1 MDSTIVITIIS
12 TVGVLGVPY
21 LVGWWQY
28 RKAKLELKKNKQV
41 KEGKEVALSLSIES
55 MRASVEVSALLYNL
69 QTLGFGRVLI
79 LAFGN
84 GGKIPKVGSDYYT
97 SAIDTSTFSKEKE
110 HQILERYNSVKV
122 DSEYIDFCSK
132 LAMHNDYRHHY
143 KVPKREDVTN
153 DKLTKLQG
161 WYREENIQ
169 ESFIFHIA
177 TDAQGGENE
186 RFKMYILS
194 LAVYETQIWDESEIN
209 WSEVDRVVD
218 RIRTIYKTY
227 YST

>member
-1 MDSTIVITIIS
+1 LDSTIVITIIS

-28 RKAKLELKKNKQV
+28 RKAKLELKKNRQI
-41 KEGKEVALSLSIES
+41 KEGKEVALTLSIES
-55 MRASVEVSALLYNL
+55 MRASVEVSSLLYKL

-79 LAFGN
+79 VAFGN
-84 GGKIPKVGSDYYT
+84 GGKIPKVGSDYYA
-97 SAIDTSTFSKEKE
+97 SAIDTSSFSKEKE

-122 DSEYIDFCSK
+122 DSEYIDFCSR
-132 LAMHNDYRHHY
+132 LAINNDYRHHY
-143 KVPKREDVTN
+143 KVPSRELVAN

-177 TDAQGGENE
+177 TDAQVGDNE
-186 RFKMYILS
+186 VFKMYIIS
-194 LAVYETQIWDESEIN
+194 LAIYENQVWDESYIN

-227 YST
+227 YTI